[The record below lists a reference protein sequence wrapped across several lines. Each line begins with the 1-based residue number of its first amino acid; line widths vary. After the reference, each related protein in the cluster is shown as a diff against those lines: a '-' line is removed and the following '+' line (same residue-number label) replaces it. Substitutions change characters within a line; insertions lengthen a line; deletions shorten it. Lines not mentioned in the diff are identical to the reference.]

1 MSDVAWLGGR
11 LVPVVEREVADATPS
26 PGDGAELA
34 AVLGVLDG
42 STRADIALLGGPH
55 ILVCTDSETGTTT
68 YTGPFCTGYDA
79 LANLEE
85 HEAGQQPQPG
95 VRTVVCTLAPLLPG

>member
-1 MSDVAWLGGR
+1 MSEVAWFDGLQ
-11 LVPVVEREVADATPS
+11 LPVVDRSMPEAA
-26 PGDGAELA
+26 DGAALA

-42 STRADIALLGGPH
+42 SARADVELLDGPH

-79 LANLEE
+79 LASLED

-95 VRTVVCTLAPLLPG
+95 VRTVVCSLAPLLPG